1 VKIKAESANGWSGA
15 ITYSHNGGITYAA
28 MVCSDCTGPTNTTSE
43 IVADGDADG
52 DDMADTHC
60 FNLAT
65 CTIVKRPLNCLKVV
79 TDSAGLAAGPMTL
92 YVDSGSG
99 QVQEA
104 SGDHA
109 SNAVV
114 LDKCYATEIV
124 VNIKAE
130 SDNGWAGAITHSYNG
145 GSTYAAMVC
154 SDCTGTKTTSK
165 IVVDG
170 DANSAN
176 FANTRCFNGASCM
189 IKPDTTTTT
198 TVYTL
203 QASYA
208 DGAAYLGHN
217 GLALGM
223 YENVTTGT
231 KWSIKGIGQTNCT
244 LQVVAALESGESFL
258 SSNGSALRMVSSAN
272 TANEKWTIAG
282 LC

>member
-1 VKIKAESANGWSGA
+1 
-15 ITYSHNGGITYAA
+15 
-28 MVCSDCTGPTNTTSE
+28 
-43 IVADGDADG
+43 
-52 DDMADTHC
+52 MADTHC
-60 FNLAT
+60 FNSAT
-65 CTIVKRPLNCLKVV
+65 CTIVKTPLNCLKVV
-79 TDSAGLAAGPMTL
+79 TGGAGNEDGPMTL
-92 YVDSGSG
+92 SVDSGSG

-104 SGDHA
+104 SGNHVN
-109 SNAVV
+109 NAVV

-124 VNIKAE
+124 VNVKAE
-130 SDNGWAGAITHSYNG
+130 SGNGWAGTITHSYNG

-154 SDCTGTKTTSK
+154 LDCTGPTKTTSK
-165 IVVDG
+165 IVADG
-170 DANSAN
+170 DANSDDL
-176 FANTRCFNGASCM
+176 ANTRCFNGATCM

-203 QASYA
+203 QAIYA